1 MEQEGAMEA
10 LGKFFDGVASLAWPA
25 IFFFLLYHFKDQI
38 KDIVA
43 SLKNRTFEINVGGAK
58 LSFGQAADQLGKEIA
73 DLRNEFI
80 KFKADTEHH
89 IRSLSGQ
96 PKPQA
101 TFGLVQTIGKEVL
114 FKRAPAIGP
123 KQPTVFIAD
132 ASTAKAAGD
141 AANIDAMGYA
151 EVELEQPGTQAADAE
166 DTTSIN
172 IEDYADLGLEP
183 PDAHTESIETAQTTK
198 RAKKICRVLWIDDNP
213 SNNAFITKELQDAGV
228 AITAVTSTFDG
239 LKNFNNHTYDLVIS
253 DMGRAEGNVINFK
266 AGVDLT
272 QQIRQ
277 TNQTVPIA
285 IYCSK
290 QAKVANGA
298 AALNAGANIV
308 VSSPTKL
315 MAFIHQ
321 INS

>member
-1 MEQEGAMEA
+1 MEA

-80 KFKADTEHH
+80 KFKADTERH
-89 IRSLSGQ
+89 ISSQSGQ

-101 TFGLVQTIGKEVL
+101 TFGMVQTIGKEVL
-114 FKRAPAIGP
+114 FKRTPVIGP

-132 ASTAKAAGD
+132 ASAAKTTKDTAD
-141 AANIDAMGYA
+141 IDAMEYA
-151 EVELEQPGTQAADAE
+151 GARLEQPGAKAADTA
-166 DTTSIN
+166 DATN
-172 IEDYADLGLEP
+172 ITIADYADLELEP
-183 PDAHTESIETAQTTK
+183 PNAQAEGMETARATK
-198 RAKKICRVLWIDDNP
+198 KGKKICRVLWVDDNP
-213 SNNAFITKELQDAGV
+213 NNNAFITKELQDAGV

-272 QQIRQ
+272 QQIRR
-277 TNQTVPIA
+277 TDQTVPII

-290 QAKVANGA
+290 QAKTANEA
-298 AALNAGANIV
+298 AALEAGANIV

-315 MAFIHQ
+315 MAFMHQ